1 MNKRVFPESFQLLTK
16 TNEMKYIHT
25 GFKNLVFVYFITIE
39 WLFEYHFKF
48 IFPFCLSFLIMS
60 PII

>member
-39 WLFEYHFKF
+39 
-48 IFPFCLSFLIMS
+48 
-60 PII
+60 

>member
-1 MNKRVFPESFQLLTK
+1 MLYFASGNFLSEKTNHRIMNKRVFPESFQLLTK

-39 WLFEYHFKF
+39 
-48 IFPFCLSFLIMS
+48 
-60 PII
+60 